1 MAVTL
6 YVDTARFRANQHRV
20 LALAPEVVPV
30 AKGNGYGLGNA
41 RLAVEAAGLGVD
53 TLAVGTYAEVPEVA
67 DQFPGSVL
75 VLTPWRSFEA
85 PEAPNPRLIHTIGRL
100 EDLAGLLERDPGAR
114 FVLERMTSMMRH
126 GFSARGLR
134 AAGDWLADADAAG
147 RATGTFEGI
156 AFHLPMTGASHLS
169 EVQRL
174 MTDAVASGLPPTT
187 VWVSHLTDAELATLG
202 RSWPDY
208 TIRPRV
214 GTSLWLGDRGAF
226 RVRATVLDAHPV
238 ERGDTF
244 GYRGRSAPKAGTV
257 LVVSGGT
264 AHGIGLEAP
273 TGANTIKARAGA
285 IARGGMDAAGFV
297 RSPFS
302 IGGKQRLFAEPPH
315 MQASMLFVPAGSP
328 VPAIG
333 EEIDVRVRYTATS
346 FDRVVL
352 D

>member
-1 MAVTL
+1 MSLTL
-6 YVDTARFRANQHRV
+6 YVDAARFRANQHRV

-41 RLAVEAAGLGVD
+41 RLATEAASLGVD
-53 TLAVGTYAEVPEVA
+53 TLAVGTYAELGEVSEH
-67 DQFPGSVL
+67 FPGSLL

-85 PEAPNPRLIHTIGRL
+85 PQAPNPRVIHTVGRL
-100 EDLAGLLERDPGAR
+100 EDLQGLLGRDPEAR
-114 FVLERMTSMMRH
+114 FVLERMTSMLRH

-134 AAGDWLADADAAG
+134 EAGEWLDANPA
-147 RATGTFEGI
+147 GTFEGV

-174 MTDAVASGLPPTT
+174 MTDAVAAGLPATT
-187 VWVSHLTDAELATLG
+187 IWVSHLTDAELASLG

-208 TIRPRV
+208 TIRPRI
-214 GTSLWLGDRGAF
+214 GTSLWLGDRDAF
-226 RVRATVLDAHPV
+226 TVKASVLDSHEV
-238 ERGDTF
+238 DRGDIF
-244 GYRGRSAPKAGTV
+244 GYRGRSAPKSGTI
-257 LVVSGGT
+257 LIVSGGT

-273 TGANTIKARAGA
+273 TGANTMKARASA

-297 RSPFS
+297 RSPYS

-328 VPAIG
+328 VPAVG

-346 FDRVVL
+346 FDRVEIG
-352 D
+352 